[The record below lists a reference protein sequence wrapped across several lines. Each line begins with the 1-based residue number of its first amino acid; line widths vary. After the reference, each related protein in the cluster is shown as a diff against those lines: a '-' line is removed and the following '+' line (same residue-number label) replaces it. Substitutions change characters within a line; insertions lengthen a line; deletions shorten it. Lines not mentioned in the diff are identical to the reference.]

1 MLTRFRA
8 IVRNIVRRDRV
19 EQDLDDELRAALDLL
34 IDEHRGKGLSTR
46 DARRAALLQLDG
58 IESLKGQVRD
68 ARAGAFLD
76 TLVQD
81 FRYAARLLARNPVFT
96 LTAALSLAIGIGAT
110 TTIFTVVNGLL
121 LRSAVGVTDSDRL
134 VDIVRMQRGGGPG
147 IDPFSYPAYL
157 EVRKRATTLDGV
169 YGYQLELQP
178 TSLRVSDVGAER
190 VYAGVVSTNYFQ
202 VLGVPAVVGRT
213 FGSSDGEEA
222 GASPIA
228 VLSHRFWMRRF
239 DSDPSIVGRTVYLN
253 GYPLTVVGVA
263 RQGFL
268 GMTVVAPDFWIPTSM
283 VAVLNAESGTRLLT
297 AREADWLMLGG
308 RLKAGVPRARAS
320 AEIAAIGD
328 ALAKEFPVKYDFLP
342 PGLAPTDISFAWSVA
357 AASPVPYGLRVIV
370 AGFLALLMSIVSV
383 VLVIACA
390 NLAGVLLAR
399 GVVRRREI
407 AVRSAIGAG
416 RARVVRQ
423 LLTETILL
431 FALGGAAGLI
441 LARAMTSLLVS
452 LLPAFPLPVNVSV
465 PLDPQ
470 VVTFSLALSFM
481 AAVFCGLAPALH
493 ASRTDVASTLKD
505 DAQAPM
511 DRLRLRNAFVV
522 AQVAFSALL
531 VITAVILGRDVE
543 RVTAVDRGFDARH
556 VDLASV
562 NLSMAG
568 YTATTGGLFAHQLID
583 RVRAIPGV
591 EVATLTDRLPR
602 PGTMMTMGGVTV
614 PGVSPPPGQ
623 RYFYPDWNIVD
634 AGYFATLK
642 IPLIAGRDF
651 SDLDRDDAQRV
662 AILGEAAARRF
673 FPGKDAI
680 GQVVHVHT
688 DMRSTSNVP
697 ATPLVVVGIARDLT
711 SPRDF
716 QAPLSLYVPLRQK
729 YVAGITILARTTGPS
744 VADEIRAVVTSMN
757 PNLPVLTAQ
766 TLESAQTGPVETQ
779 LRLAAIIAGSV
790 GVVGILLAAMGIYG
804 VTAYS
809 VARRTR
815 EIGIRLSLGAGRSAV
830 VAMILRQGMTLVG
843 IGLVIG
849 LALGAGVGRLLAAQR
864 FGITAPGAMTFLA
877 ATTLFLVVA
886 FIACYAPLRR
896 ATRISAM
903 AALRYE

>member
-1 MLTRFRA
+1 
-8 IVRNIVRRDRV
+8 
-19 EQDLDDELRAALDLL
+19 
-34 IDEHRGKGLSTR
+34 
-46 DARRAALLQLDG
+46 
-58 IESLKGQVRD
+58 
-68 ARAGAFLD
+68 
-76 TLVQD
+76 
-81 FRYAARLLARNPVFT
+81 
-96 LTAALSLAIGIGAT
+96 
-110 TTIFTVVNGLL
+110 
-121 LRSAVGVTDSDRL
+121 
-134 VDIVRMQRGGGPG
+134 
-147 IDPFSYPAYL
+147 
-157 EVRKRATTLDGV
+157 
-169 YGYQLELQP
+169 
-178 TSLRVSDVGAER
+178 
-190 VYAGVVSTNYFQ
+190 
-202 VLGVPAVVGRT
+202 
-213 FGSSDGEEA
+213 
-222 GASPIA
+222 
-228 VLSHRFWMRRF
+228 
-239 DSDPSIVGRTVYLN
+239 
-253 GYPLTVVGVA
+253 
-263 RQGFL
+263 
-268 GMTVVAPDFWIPTSM
+268 MTVVAPDFWIPTSM
-283 VAVLNAESGTRLLT
+283 VAALNAESGTRLLT
-297 AREADWLMLGG
+297 AREAGWLMLGG
-308 RLKAGVPRARAS
+308 RLKAGVQRARSS
-320 AEIAAIGD
+320 AEIAAIGE
-328 ALAKEFPVKYDFLP
+328 ALAKEFPVTYDFLP
-342 PGLAPTDISFAWSVA
+342 PGLAPTDISFAWSAVA
-357 AASPVPYGLRVIV
+357 SSPIPYGLRIVV
-370 AGFLALLMSIVSV
+370 AGFLTLLMSIVSV

-431 FALGGAAGLI
+431 FALGGAAGLM
-441 LARAMTSLLVS
+441 LARVMTSLLIS

-543 RVTAVDRGFDARH
+543 RVTAVDRGFDARQ
-556 VDLASV
+556 VDVASV

-568 YTATTGGLFAHQLID
+568 YTASTGGVFARQLVD
-583 RVRAIPGV
+583 RIRAIPGV

-602 PGTMMTMGGVTV
+602 PGTMMTMGGVTI
-614 PGVSPPPGQ
+614 PGVSPPQGQ
-623 RYFYPDWNIVD
+623 HYFYPDWNIVD

-651 SDLDRDDAQRV
+651 SDRDRDDAQRV

-697 ATPLVVVGIARDLT
+697 ATPLVVVGVARDLAAARNVQT
-711 SPRDF
+711 
-716 QAPLSLYVPLRQK
+716 PLALYVPMGQR
-729 YVAGITILARTTGPS
+729 YVAGMTILARRTGLS
-744 VADEIRAVVTSMN
+744 VADEIRTVVTSMN

-766 TLESAQTGPVETQ
+766 TLESAQDGPVETQ
-779 LRLAAIIAGSV
+779 LRLSAIIAGSV

-804 VTAYS
+804 VTAYA

-843 IGLVIG
+843 IGLAIG

-864 FGITAPGAMTFLA
+864 FGITAPGATTFLS
-877 ATTLFLVVA
+877 ATMLFLVVA

-896 ATRISAM
+896 ATRIGAM
-903 AALRYE
+903 DALRYE